1 MSSQQTAKI
10 RLRNVSKVFGKKP
23 QRALKLLR
31 EGISKEEILKRTRLA
46 VGVVSASF
54 DVYEGETLVVM
65 GLSGSGKSTL
75 IRCVNR
81 LIEPT
86 GGSIEIDGTD
96 IVQLDPDDLRDMRR
110 TKFGMVFQS
119 FALFPHRTILGNV
132 EFGLEIQGV
141 PAAERLEKAQ
151 SSIRLVGLE
160 GWESSIPMQLSG
172 GMRQRVGLA
181 RALAVDPDILLMD
194 EAFSALDPLIRTE
207 MQDELLSL
215 ESQVQKTILFI
226 THDLDEALKMGDRI
240 VLMNDGKIV
249 QIGPPEEILS
259 EPADDYVER
268 FIANVDITK
277 VLTAEDIMQRELP
290 ITRAKDGPRT
300 ALRLMRDKGWSGVF
314 VVTKK
319 HELVGYLS
327 AERAV
332 EALQRADRWVSH
344 LLRRDEYPVV
354 SLDKPI
360 REIFPLV
367 ADSHHPVAVTDAD
380 NRLRGYIVRGSVL
393 AALSSEHNVEGASIE
408 EIPMDP
414 SEDLRDQAWEALDSL
429 AEVYENDTVRKP
441 EAGARL

>member
-1 MSSQQTAKI
+1 MSLQQTAKI
-10 RLRNVSKVFGKKP
+10 RLRNVSKIFGRKP

-31 EGISKEEILKRTRLA
+31 EGVSKEEILKKTSLA
-46 VGVVSASF
+46 VGVANASF
-54 DVYEGETLVVM
+54 DVYKGETLVVM

-96 IVQLDPDDLRDMRR
+96 IVQFDQDDLRDIRR
-110 TKFGMVFQS
+110 KKFGMVFQS
-119 FALFPHRTILGNV
+119 FALFPHRTVLENV
-132 EFGLEIQGV
+132 EFGLEIQSA
-141 PAAERLEKAQ
+141 PASDRREKAENA
-151 SSIRLVGLE
+151 IRLVGLT
-160 GWESSIPMQLSG
+160 GWESSIPTQLSG

-207 MQDELLSL
+207 MQDELLSM
-215 ESQVQKTILFI
+215 ESQFQKTILFI

-240 VLMNDGKIV
+240 VLMNDGEVV

-259 EPADDYVER
+259 EPADDYVEK

-290 ITRAKDGPRT
+290 ITRVKDGPRT
-300 ALRLMRDKGWSGVF
+300 ALRVMRDKGWSGVF
-314 VVTKK
+314 VVTKT

-327 AERAV
+327 ADKAV
-332 EALQRADRWVSH
+332 EALKRADRWISH
-344 LLRRDEYPVV
+344 LLHRDEYPVV
-354 SLDKPI
+354 SLDRPI

-367 ADSHHPVAVTDAD
+367 ADSHDPVAVIDAE
-380 NRLRGYIVRGSVL
+380 NKLCGYIVRGSVL
-393 AALSSEHNVEGASIE
+393 AALSSEHDSEEANIE
-408 EIPMDP
+408 EIPMEP
-414 SEDLRDQAWEALDSL
+414 SETIRDLAWEALDSL
-429 AEVYENDTVRKP
+429 AEEIDSDAPQNR
-441 EAGARL
+441 EGS